1 MRLGDFQHRL
11 YSNGILQVIKLLV
24 KNSVHRVYV
33 AGQEG
38 HGKPEH
44 TVTPA
49 DIMLALC
56 KHTSDL

>member
-1 MRLGDFQHRL
+1 MYKKLHYSL
-11 YSNGILQVIKLLV
+11 YHNGVLQVLELLV

-33 AGQEG
+33 AGLEG
-38 HGKPEH
+38 HGKAEH

-56 KHTSDL
+56 KHTSSF